1 MHPTGRNCA
10 LRLGEPQP
18 RCNAGRD
25 GPHPGGHWIR
35 PDWALSSWADRI
47 LEEAGLG
54 VTILDRDGVVIYYN
68 RWAALYMD
76 RKPSYIDDDV
86 RNRHGRAVTNPRL
99 DAMFGLFKKGR
110 TEPVRYVAH
119 PPGMR
124 ALFVTVSPIH
134 QGDELVGFSQRVL
147 FKEEVQELCQR
158 FDAEGRKPFEKDMLP
173 DG

>member
-1 MHPTGRNCA
+1 MATKDLQEFA
-10 LRLGEPQP
+10 LPEYREK
-18 RCNAGRD
+18 R
-25 GPHPGGHWIR
+25 IR
-35 PDWALSSWADRI
+35 PDWALSNWADRI
-47 LEEAGLG
+47 LEEAGVG

-76 RKPSYIDDDV
+76 RQPSYIDDDV
-86 RNRHGRAVTNPRL
+86 RNRHGRAITNPRL
-99 DAMFGLFKKGR
+99 DAMFGLFEEGR

-124 ALFVTVSPIH
+124 ALLVTVSPIH
-134 QGDELVGFSQRVL
+134 QGDELVGFSQLVL

-173 DG
+173 DGWEPESPNS